1 MLVLTRKVNEAIV
14 IGDNI
19 EIRITRI
26 DGDTVKIGIEAPR
39 EVQIFRKEVLTEIAA
54 SNKSAAVAHAAKP
67 GQLPKI
73 ALPKLGKPL
82 APAAAPQAPRPPEEK
97 PTP

>member
-14 IGDNI
+14 IGDSI

-39 EVQIFRKEVLTEIAA
+39 EVAIFRKEVLTAIAA
-54 SNKSAAVAHAAKP
+54 SNQAAALTPAHAGPLPKLAAKP
-67 GQLPKI
+67 APP
-73 ALPKLGKPL
+73 APEPL
-82 APAAAPQAPRPPEEK
+82 RS
-97 PTP
+97 